1 MVKIAFWITAGP
13 DQVDK
18 AMSGLR
24 LAQRLRANRGQDV
37 RVYLFGPGVALGESS
52 IPAVLE
58 VLSDLQES
66 EVPVQ
71 ACPANV
77 TQMGLDEKVLTGR
90 GIALEPAG
98 NIMIELVE
106 SGYQIIG
113 V

>member
-1 MVKIAFWITAGP
+1 MAKIAFWITAGP

-24 LAQRLRANRGQDV
+24 LAQRLRANRNQDV
-37 RVYLFGPGVALGESS
+37 RVYLFGPGVALGESTL
-52 IPAVLE
+52 PAVVE
-58 VLSDLQES
+58 VLSDLAASQ
-66 EVPVQ
+66 VPVQ

-77 TQMGLDEKVLTGR
+77 TQMGLDEKVITER
-90 GIALEPAG
+90 GIELEPAG

-106 SGYQIIG
+106 SGYQVIG

>member
-1 MVKIAFWITAGP
+1 MAKIAFWITAGP

-37 RVYLFGPGVALGESS
+37 RVYLFGPGVALGASDGA
-52 IPAVLE
+52 PVTE
-58 VLSDLQES
+58 VLADLAAS
-66 EVPVQ
+66 EVPMQ

-77 TQMGLDEKVLTGR
+77 AQMGLDEQVLTGR

-106 SGYQIIG
+106 SGYQIVGI
-113 V
+113 